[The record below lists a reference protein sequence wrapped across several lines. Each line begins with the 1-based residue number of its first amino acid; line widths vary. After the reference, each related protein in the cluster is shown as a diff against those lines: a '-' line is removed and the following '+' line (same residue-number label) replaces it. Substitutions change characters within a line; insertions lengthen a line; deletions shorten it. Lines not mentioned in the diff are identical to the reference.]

1 MKQARLVCVAVVVFG
16 LVIAGCGERALRGM
30 RSMPADQVSVKAPAD
45 QAAVVFLR
53 SAQTGTTTSL
63 FEVRTPDENKF
74 IGLLVNDTRLVY
86 LTAPGRTRF
95 MVVGLSAN
103 FLDAQLDAGK
113 TYQVAVIF
121 GDSAQEH
128 FRLRP
133 VRPGEEPPA
142 AIKACM
148 DSCKWVENGDRSQAW
163 SREHANSIQRKKMQY
178 LPMWEARPNRAV
190 LLATDGR

>member
-190 LLATDGR
+190 LHATDGR